1 MWRGE
6 VGVENGDVVEVATT
20 INLRIQG
27 FRAKVTAHIAM
38 GAATD
43 IKMREMSVEERMI
56 RKLKVSPPQV
66 RPQFSGLFAP
76 LVSAS

>member
-1 MWRGE
+1 M
-6 VGVENGDVVEVATT
+6 
-20 INLRIQG
+20 
-27 FRAKVTAHIAM
+27 AHTAM

-43 IKMREMSVEERMI
+43 IKMRGTSVEEKMI